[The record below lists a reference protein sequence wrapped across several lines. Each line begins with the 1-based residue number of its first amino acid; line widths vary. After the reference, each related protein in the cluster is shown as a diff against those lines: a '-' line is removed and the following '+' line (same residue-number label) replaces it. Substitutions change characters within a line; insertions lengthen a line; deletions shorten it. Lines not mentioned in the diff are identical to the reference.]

1 MVGVPRGVT
10 RPLVDGKVPRKGSAN
25 DPVLGLD
32 EIISMTWRHPNRAG
46 LVSMKWPPWHGLGS
60 WGQER
65 PPSRWVQGE
74 RSLPRVIER
83 RYVLLALDGLNA
95 RQSHGLGDA
104 TGARS
109 GPLAKM

>member
-1 MVGVPRGVT
+1 
-10 RPLVDGKVPRKGSAN
+10 
-25 DPVLGLD
+25 
-32 EIISMTWRHPNRAG
+32 
-46 LVSMKWPPWHGLGS
+46 MKWPPWHGLGS

-65 PPSRWVQGE
+65 PPRRWVQGE

-109 GPLAKM
+109 GPLAKMVLYYKTHLASVDECSRASLQLFRATRPKQLPCANLGGGPQERIGCPK